1 MNGIVNLSRRE
12 FLKAGAA
19 VSGGLLLGFRIPL
32 DSALSEA
39 AGPFAPNAFLRI
51 DPSGAVTALVP
62 QSEMGQGVLTSLPML
77 LAEELE
83 ADWKTLKFEQAG
95 ADKAYTN
102 PVIGTQLTGGSSSVR
117 GFWEPLGRAGAA
129 ARMMMVAAA
138 ARAWGVDAASCRAE
152 NGAVIYGAGAKKLT
166 YGELADRA
174 ALQPVPKDIRLKNPG
189 DYKLLGKGL
198 HRLDTPLK
206 VTGRAVFGIDVKR
219 PGLLVAAVE
228 RCPVFGG
235 KAASFDE
242 AAARRVPGVRHV
254 VPIPSGVAV
263 VADTYWAAKKGRDAL
278 GIRWD
283 EGQLAT
289 LTSDGITRLFE
300 EASKQEGRVAR
311 NDGDAAK
318 VLGASSRKIEA
329 VYRVPY
335 LAHATMEPMNCTA
348 HVQRDR
354 CDIWAPT
361 QAQGW
366 AQQTAAG
373 LTGLPPESVFINT
386 TYLGG
391 GFGRRAEQDFLIE
404 AVQISK
410 AVGAPV
416 KVIWT
421 REDDIR
427 HDHYRPAMVHRF
439 GAALG
444 ADGMPAAWLHR
455 IVGPSIFAV
464 HGMLKKDEID
474 RTSVEGAANLP
485 YEIPNL
491 RVEYIQKDPGIPVG
505 FWRSVGSS
513 HTAYAT
519 ECFLDEVAA
528 AAGKDPYELRRA
540 LLRNHPRHLGVLEMA
555 AAKAG
560 WGKPLPKGRTRGI
573 AVAESFKS
581 FVAQVAEVSVEDDGT
596 VRVHRVVCA
605 TDCGLYANPDTVEA
619 QMQGGIVFGLTAAL
633 MGAITIDRGRVREG
647 NFNDY
652 PMLRMLQMPVVDVHI
667 VRNREAPGGVGEPG
681 VPPIAPAVANAV
693 FAARGK
699 RIRVLPFRPEDLKK
713 SA

>member
-1 MNGIVNLSRRE
+1 MNGIINLSRRE

-19 VSGGLLLGFRIPL
+19 VSGGLLLGFRLPL
-32 DSALSEA
+32 DSASAEP
-39 AGPFAPNAFLRI
+39 AGVFTPNAFLRI
-51 DPSGAVTALVP
+51 DSRGVTALIP

-83 ADWKTLKFEQAG
+83 ADWRTLQFEQTG

-129 ARMMMVAAA
+129 ARMMLVAAA
-138 ARAWGVDAASCRAE
+138 ANAWRVDAASCRAE
-152 NGAVIYGAGAKKLT
+152 NGTVAHGPSGRKMT
-166 YGELADRA
+166 YVALADRA
-174 ALQPVPKDIRLKNPG
+174 ALLPVPKDIRLKSPG
-189 DYKLLGKGL
+189 EYKLLGKGL

-206 VTGRAVFGIDVKR
+206 VNGSAVFGLDVKR
-219 PGLLVAAVE
+219 PGMLVAVVE

-235 KAASFDE
+235 KAAAFDE
-242 AAARRVPGVRHV
+242 PAARRVPGVRHV
-254 VPIPSGVAV
+254 VAVSSGIAVA
-263 VADTYWAAKKGRDAL
+263 ADSYWAAKKGRDAL
-278 GIRWD
+278 GVRWD
-283 EGQLAT
+283 EGPLAD
-289 LTSDGITRLFE
+289 LSSAGITRMFE
-300 EASKQEGRVAR
+300 EASRQEGLVAR
-311 NDGDAAK
+311 NEGDAAK
-318 VLGASSRKIEA
+318 VIGASSRKIEA
-329 VYRVPY
+329 VYQVPY

-348 HVQRDR
+348 HVQSGR
-354 CDIWAPT
+354 CEIWVPT

-366 AQQTAAG
+366 AQQTAAKI
-373 LTGLPPESVFINT
+373 TGLPPESVSIHT
-386 TYLGG
+386 TFLGG
-391 GFGRRAEQDFLIE
+391 GFGRRAEQDFLID
-404 AVQISK
+404 AVEISK

-416 KVIWT
+416 KVVWT

-427 HDHYRPAMVHRF
+427 HDHYRPAMYHRF
-439 GAALG
+439 TAALG
-444 ADGMPAAWLHR
+444 ADGLPAAWMHR
-455 IVGPSIFAV
+455 IVGPAILAV
-464 HGMLKKDEID
+464 HGMLKSGVD

-491 RVEYIQKDPGIPVG
+491 RVEYIQKDPGVPVG

-513 HTAYAT
+513 HNAYVT
-519 ECFLDEVAA
+519 ECFLDELAA

-540 LLRNHPRHLGVLEMA
+540 LLRKHPRHLGVLELA
-555 AAKAG
+555 ATKAG
-560 WGKPLPKGRTRGI
+560 WGSPLPKGRFRGI

-605 TDCGLYANPDTVEA
+605 ADCGLYANPDTIEA
-619 QMQGGIVFGLTAAL
+619 QMQGSIVFGLTAAL
-633 MGAITIDRGRVREG
+633 MGAITLDKGRVREG

-652 PMLRMLQMPVVDVHI
+652 PMLRIQQMPVVEVHI
-667 VRNREAPGGVGEPG
+667 ARNLEAPGGVGEPG

-699 RIRVLPFRPEDLKK
+699 RIRALPFRQEDLKK
-713 SA
+713 GA

>member
-19 VSGGLLLGFRIPL
+19 VSGGLLLGFRLPL
-32 DSALSEA
+32 DSALAEP
-39 AGPFAPNAFLRI
+39 AGAFATNAFLRI
-51 DPSGAVTALVP
+51 DPAGAVTALVP

-83 ADWKTLKFEQAG
+83 ADWKTVRFEQTG
-95 ADKAYTN
+95 ADKVYTN
-102 PVIGTQLTGGSSSVR
+102 PIIGTQLTGGSSSVR

-129 ARMMMVAAA
+129 ARTMLIAAA
-138 ARAWGVDAASCRAE
+138 AKAWRVDAASCHAE
-152 NGAVIYGAGAKKLT
+152 NGTVAHGPSGRKLT

-174 ALQPVPKDIRLKNPG
+174 ALQPVPKDIKLKSP
-189 DYKLLGKGL
+189 DEYRLLGKGL

-206 VTGRAVFGIDVKR
+206 VTGSAVFGLDVKR
-219 PGLLVAAVE
+219 PGLLTAAVE

-235 KAASFDE
+235 KAAGYNE
-242 AAARRVPGVRHV
+242 AAARSVPGVRHV
-254 VPIPSGVAV
+254 VPIASGVAV
-263 VADTYWAAKKGRDAL
+263 VADSYWAAKKGRDAL
-278 GIRWD
+278 GVRWD
-283 EGQLAT
+283 EGPLAN
-289 LTSDGITRLFE
+289 LSSGGITRMFE
-300 EASKQEGRVAR
+300 EASKQEGLVAR
-311 NDGDAAK
+311 NEENASK

-348 HVQRDR
+348 HVQPGR
-354 CDIWAPT
+354 CEIWAPT
-361 QAQGW
+361 QAQGF
-366 AQQTAAG
+366 AQQTAAK
-373 LTGLPPESVFINT
+373 LTGLPPEAVFIHT

-391 GFGRRAEQDFLIE
+391 GFGRRAEQDFLAE
-404 AVQISK
+404 AVEISK
-410 AVGAPV
+410 AIGAPV
-416 KVIWT
+416 KVVWT

-439 GAALG
+439 TAALG
-444 ADGMPAAWLHR
+444 ADGMPAAWMHR
-455 IVGPSIFAV
+455 IVGPSILAT
-464 HGMLKKDEID
+464 HGMLSGGVD

-491 RVEYIQKDPGIPVG
+491 RVEYVQKDPGVPVG

-513 HTAYAT
+513 HNAFVT
-519 ECFLDEVAA
+519 ECFFDELAST
-528 AAGKDPYELRRA
+528 AGKDPYEMRRM
-540 LLRNHPRHLGVLEMA
+540 LLRNHPRHLGVLELA

-560 WGKPLPKGRTRGI
+560 WGSPLPKDRYRGI

-581 FVAQVAEVSVEDDGT
+581 FVAQVAEVSVADDGT

-605 TDCGLYANPDTVEA
+605 TDCGLYVNPDTVEA

-633 MGAITIDRGRVREG
+633 MGAITLEKGKVREG
-647 NFNDY
+647 NFDDY
-652 PMLRMLQMPVVDVHI
+652 PMLRMLQMPAVEVHL

-699 RIRVLPFRPEDLKK
+699 RIRVLPLRQEDLKK